1 MPAAAARSKSRN
13 NSGNSRQPPD
23 PPLRDRVAT
32 KLQSMAA
39 EAQCAELAEGAAD
52 PEIAGDTVYRLMAH
66 QLAAGHALT
75 MSLGAHAGRLVR
87 EAQAVTAGDE
97 DGGRRSQEMLRF
109 VAGTARLMERCRSA
123 ALALDRIGFP
133 EVPEETPDG
142 PGEGE
147 PVRAGTIN
155 GFPRQVIAARE
166 RERRRLLHWLARGK
180 KLSELPEVSDWPEYH
195 NPDLP
200 DLERLDERLSPST
213 PRSSANSAAG
223 AHAAP
228 GLKRGRL
235 KNGNPVGDYLAA
247 PRCGARTRSGAS
259 CRQPAVPNGRCRFH
273 GGKSTG
279 PRTAAGLRHSQTAR
293 LSHGFRT
300 AKIIDLRSAATR
312 IGRDLKLLSAA
323 AKKGFTTKSQSARS
337 ERASGLHS
345 AKGKNVFELSAAAG
359 RATNHLREKGAMSPT
374 GTERFVP
381 FVTLWCNS
389 SSSGPAGHGVHRP
402 DSALPPSTAGHR
414 QQQKRRRRA

>member
-1 MPAAAARSKSRN
+1 
-13 NSGNSRQPPD
+13 
-23 PPLRDRVAT
+23 
-32 KLQSMAA
+32 MAA
-39 EAQCAELAEGAAD
+39 GAQCAELAEGAAD

-87 EAQAVTAGDE
+87 EAQAVTANDD

-133 EVPEETPDG
+133 EVPEETPGG
-142 PGEGE
+142 PEEGE
-147 PVRAGTIN
+147 PVRASTIN
-155 GFPRQVIAARE
+155 GFPRQVIAARD
-166 RERRRLLHWLARGK
+166 RERRRLLHWLAQGK

-200 DLERLDERLSPST
+200 DLEWLDERLSPST
-213 PRSSANSAAG
+213 PRSSANRAAG

-235 KNGNPVGDYLAA
+235 KNGNPVGDYMAA

-259 CRQPAVPNGRCRFH
+259 CRQPAMRNGRCRFH

-279 PRTAAGLRHSQTAR
+279 PRTAAGLRRSQSAR
-293 LSHGFRT
+293 LAHGFRT
-300 AKIIDLRSAATR
+300 ADIIDLRYAATR
-312 IGRDLKLLSAA
+312 IGRDLRALTRMAHVEPIRRQNEIPPLPLRERGQGVRGLARGSASI
-323 AKKGFTTKSQSARS
+323 SQSLATAMLAPGNAVSPPIEYQVAKRLMPRS
-337 ERASGLHS
+337 RAETPHPCPSPLEGE
-345 AKGKNVFELSAAAG
+345 GFLSFPDSV
-359 RATNHLREKGAMSPT
+359 RRSKEM
-374 GTERFVP
+374 
-381 FVTLWCNS
+381 
-389 SSSGPAGHGVHRP
+389 GPGISAGHGVHRP